1 MDGGGVAG
9 ICLVIAGGD
18 GPELLQLGEG
28 VLDEVAPAI
37 HVAIEV
43 DRGLADGLGRDHR
56 DGPAGVKVC
65 PQPVHVEGFVAE
77 QGVEGDARNQ
87 RPHADAVVAL
97 AGQQDEAHQVAE
109 GVDEGDDLG
118 GQTAARA
125 ADRLV
130 PGPPLAPL
138 AFWWAVTM
146 VPSIRAYSKSGSS
159 DRHAKTRS
167 NTRPFTQRRNRWKT
181 LFQRPKS
188 PGRSRHGAPVRT
200 RHSTASRNS
209 RLSLAVAPGSD
220 ALPGNR
226 GATFSQAASPTTNRT
241 FSSIAPTPPKRSL
254 NHGRSVGGI
263 PQCQQ
268 ALADLIH
275 QAGDG
280 SGFCDAGARDRCA
293 HDALDPSC

>member
-1 MDGGGVAG
+1 MDGSGVAG
-9 ICLVIAGGD
+9 VGFVVAGGD

-28 VLDEVAPAI
+28 VLDEVAPAV
-37 HVAIEV
+37 HVTVEV
-43 DRGLADGLGRDHR
+43 DGGLAVGLGRDHR
-56 DGPAGVKVC
+56 GGAAIVKLC
-65 PQPVHVEGFVAE
+65 SEPVGVEGFVAE
-77 QGVEGDARNQ
+77 QSAEGDALDQ

-97 AGQQDEAHQVAE
+97 AGQQHEAHQIAE
-109 GVDEGDDLG
+109 GVNEGDDLG
-118 GQTAARA
+118 GQAAARA
-125 ADRLV
+125 ADRLI

-146 VPSIRAYSKSGSS
+146 VPSIKAYSKSGSS
-159 DRHAKTRS
+159 DRHAKMRS
-167 NTRPFTQRRNRWKT
+167 KTPPFTQRRNRWKT

-200 RHSTASRNS
+200 RHSTASKNS

-220 ALPGNR
+220 TLPGNS

-268 ALADLIH
+268 ALSTTSEVMWH
-275 QAGDG
+275 
-280 SGFCDAGARDRCA
+280 
-293 HDALDPSC
+293 ALR